1 MVFLFSLS
9 AIDGFFDWKEILA
22 SHFKIAW
29 SCVAGVVLDS
39 NQAFAL
45 LLAWDVGWGRV
56 IVLECLLALRSQ
68 LGSGYVGAVICCEE
82 NFLILLGG
90 GFSVDKILV
99 SLLEWGWTLAWLIVK
114 FHHPLIALLP

>member
-1 MVFLFSLS
+1 MVYLFSLS

-22 SHFKIAW
+22 SHFEIAW
-29 SCVAGVVLDS
+29 SCVVGVVLDS

-56 IVLECLLALRSQ
+56 IVLECLLALRGQ
-68 LGSGYVGAVICCEE
+68 LGSRYVGAVICCEE